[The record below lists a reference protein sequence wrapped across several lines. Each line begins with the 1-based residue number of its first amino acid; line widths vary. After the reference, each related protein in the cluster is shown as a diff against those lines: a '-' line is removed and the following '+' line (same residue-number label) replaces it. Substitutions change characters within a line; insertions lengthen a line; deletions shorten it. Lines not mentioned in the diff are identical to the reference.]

1 MTSICLLSAVH
12 ECCTAT
18 NVETAM
24 HDVKPSDQESFL
36 PVAQIYSTNL
46 GDSVRDNQFKCF

>member
-12 ECCTAT
+12 ECCAAT
-18 NVETAM
+18 NMETAL
-24 HDVKPSDQESFL
+24 HDRKPSDQESSL

-46 GDSVRDNQFKCF
+46 GGSV